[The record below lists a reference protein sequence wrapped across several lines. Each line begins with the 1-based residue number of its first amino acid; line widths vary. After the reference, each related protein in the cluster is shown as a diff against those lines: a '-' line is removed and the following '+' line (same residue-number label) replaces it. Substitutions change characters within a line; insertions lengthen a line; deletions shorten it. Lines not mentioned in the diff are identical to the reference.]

1 MKKLFLHIKR
11 LFRKFWFVIFL
22 AFAISF
28 VFGLGLLAV
37 MTIISMVF
45 FDNIVD
51 VDSILENFTEE
62 QLNIIFAEKVD
73 ENVTDDDYFTILARY
88 QTFLCPKKV
97 DSITTWIGSE
107 VTEKAYVQKY
117 ELKKIVDGF
126 SLENQKKNLLNSI
139 DKNSVAAK
147 RAVNS
152 NRSLNFVYTYR
163 NSGETFTITI
173 TPDELRK

>member
-1 MKKLFLHIKR
+1 MKKVFLHIKR

-22 AFAISF
+22 AFAISLL
-28 VFGLGLLAV
+28 LGIVLLII
-37 MTIISMVF
+37 MTIISMLF

-51 VDSILENFTEE
+51 VDGILENFTEE

-97 DSITTWIGSE
+97 DCITTWIESE
-107 VTEKAYVQKY
+107 VTEKAYIQKY
-117 ELKKIVDGF
+117 ELKKRVDGL
-126 SLENQKKNLLNSI
+126 SVENLKKNLLNSI
-139 DKNSVAAK
+139 DKKSVAAK

-152 NRSLNFVYTYR
+152 NRCLNFVYTYR
-163 NSGETFTITI
+163 NSGDSFTITI
-173 TPDELRK
+173 TPDELNK